1 LVRKNAVRRKA
12 IIRLTT
18 TEECRIILYQEIVP
32 VLAEDVF
39 AILGDKQSV
48 EILGAASTGLQ
59 SSSNGIGNQTKKQYY
74 VRLKRLVDMG
84 LIEKHQSIYKLT
96 SFGSI
101 VYENHLKTMDKIIP
115 NYWQIKSFDILKSRN
130 DFPVEQKDKII
141 NEYIETTGLKGVVNT
156 THLSSFSVVKQFDD
170 LIVEVLKVLDNAEK
184 EVYFATRYH
193 NPHVSTKVFEK
204 IGKGVTIHILDGN
217 PEQISV
223 ESRLAAIIRTP
234 PNRETAELV
243 KKIVKSSRFDLK
255 RLPDLPQSFMV
266 VDGIQVVYDTVN
278 FINPEQFTI
287 AVSKYDDAY
296 MAQRFIEYYKLL
308 SKDATAPKILEEMR
322 VR

>member
-1 LVRKNAVRRKA
+1 M
-12 IIRLTT
+12 
-18 TEECRIILYQEIVP
+18 YQEIVP
-32 VLAEDVF
+32 IIAEDVF
-39 AILGDKQSV
+39 AILGDSQSV
-48 EILGAASTGLQ
+48 EILDAASIGLQ

-74 VRLKRLVDMG
+74 VRLKRLVDIG
-84 LIEKHQSIYKLT
+84 IIEKRQSIYKLT

-101 VYENHLKTMDKIIP
+101 VYENHLKTMNKIMP

-130 DFPVEQKDKII
+130 DFPFEQKEKII
-141 NEYIETTGLKGVVNT
+141 NEYVETTGLKGVINT
-156 THLSSFSVVKQFDD
+156 TQLSSFSVAKRFDD

-184 EVYFATRYH
+184 EVYFSTRYH
-193 NPHVSTKVFEK
+193 DPHISTKVFEK

-217 PEQISV
+217 PEQITV

-243 KKIVKSSRFDLK
+243 KKIVKSPRFDLK

-287 AVSKYDDAY
+287 AISKYDDAY
-296 MAQRFIEYYKLL
+296 MAQQFIEYFKLL
-308 SKDATAPKILEEMR
+308 SKDATTPKILEEMR
-322 VR
+322 VHTK

>member
-1 LVRKNAVRRKA
+1 M
-12 IIRLTT
+12 
-18 TEECRIILYQEIVP
+18 YQEIVP
-32 VLAEDVF
+32 IIAEDVF
-39 AILGDKQSV
+39 AILGDSQSV
-48 EILGAASTGLQ
+48 EILDAASIGLQ

-74 VRLKRLVDMG
+74 VRLKRLVDIG
-84 LIEKHQSIYKLT
+84 VIEKRQSIYKLT

-101 VYENHLKTMDKIIP
+101 VYENHLKTMNKIMP

-130 DFPVEQKDKII
+130 DFPFEQKEKII
-141 NEYIETTGLKGVVNT
+141 NEYVETTGLKGVINT
-156 THLSSFSVVKQFDD
+156 TQLSSFSVAKRFDD
-170 LIVEVLKVLDNAEK
+170 LIIEVLKVLDNAEK
-184 EVYFATRYH
+184 EVYFSTRYH
-193 NPHVSTKVFEK
+193 DPHISTKVFEK

-217 PEQISV
+217 PEQITV

-243 KKIVKSSRFDLK
+243 KKIVKSPRFDLK

-287 AVSKYDDAY
+287 AISKYDDSY
-296 MAQRFIEYYKLL
+296 MAQQFIEYFKLL
-308 SKDATAPKILEEMR
+308 SKDARTPKILEEMR
-322 VR
+322 VHTK